1 MPIFFKISF
10 VSQSTQNLF
19 AALRLLNVN
28 PASTAASLLRVTG
41 QLSVTHTAFS
51 AIFCVHFCY
60 IPWQLPVL
68 PDTPWVLEGN
78 PKFKANQGT
87 LFQGKLQNRSHLMQ
101 PWESSYLGAG
111 SSGRSQSHEI
121 PEPSRTAAKSFM
133 LVLPGQC
140 LGGFPCS
147 RGFFMHM
154 AHDKIQSH
162 QCSSTAKMTQNPLS

>member
-28 PASTAASLLRVTG
+28 PASTAASLFVESNRAII
-41 QLSVTHTAFS
+41 SDTHTAFS

-60 IPWQLPVL
+60 ILWQLPVL
-68 PDTPWVLEGN
+68 PDTPRALEGN

-101 PWESSYLGAG
+101 P
-111 SSGRSQSHEI
+111 
-121 PEPSRTAAKSFM
+121 
-133 LVLPGQC
+133 
-140 LGGFPCS
+140 
-147 RGFFMHM
+147 
-154 AHDKIQSH
+154 
-162 QCSSTAKMTQNPLS
+162 